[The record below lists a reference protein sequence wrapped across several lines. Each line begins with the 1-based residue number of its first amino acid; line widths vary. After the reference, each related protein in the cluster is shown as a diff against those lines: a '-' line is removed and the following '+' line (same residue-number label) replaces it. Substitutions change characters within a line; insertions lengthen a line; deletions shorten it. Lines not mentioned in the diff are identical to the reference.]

1 MTFHLASEVADV
13 LGPHWR
19 RERLRKY
26 QWSRS
31 PEQAT
36 TEEARMEDQNIIAK
50 ISQLAAQEQQLEEA
64 HVAKSL
70 RGGPRRAAPDRGHPR
85 PLVDL
90 LRQRRALRDAGR
102 SPDAAAERGSRRSR
116 NTSSSC
122 EQLPAKDRARARAR
136 ARSVAGDG
144 GAR

>member
-19 RERLRKY
+19 REWLRKY

-64 HVAKSL
+64 HVGEGLSEEDHAEL
-70 RGGPRRAAPDRGHPR
+70 HRIEATLDR
-85 PLVDL
+85 LWDL

-102 SPDAAAERGSRRSR
+102 SPDAAAERGES
-116 NTSSSC
+116 TV
-122 EQLPAKDRARARAR
+122 EEYLQ
-136 ARSVAGDG
+136 
-144 GAR
+144 